1 MLTFE
6 SVKKLLSILLVLA
19 IVAGCSTPEGKSGPA
34 MEEPDDLIPREKMIL
49 VIADVHLLE
58 ASLGLRAPAPP
69 SRMPNQVPGQPFIP
83 TEAPAALPEVTQQK
97 SLPYYDIFKKHG
109 VTLEQYRSSYQWYTL
124 DPEEYG
130 LMYDEVINELTRRQV
145 KEQAEGNI
153 AVPAQSNQR

>member
-58 ASLGLRAPAPP
+58 ASVGLRAPAPP

-83 TEAPAALPEVTQQK
+83 TALPDVTQQK

-153 AVPAQSNQR
+153 AVPAQPNQR